1 MREERGEKI
10 CKSKRNKRFSS
21 VTSFPRWLPGP
32 MLKLCLCSKNTQLEE
47 ILTVSEWGL
56 GGMGGSSLNCII
68 ESLIMQSQLS
78 FGNAAELVQLS

>member
-1 MREERGEKI
+1 
-10 CKSKRNKRFSS
+10 
-21 VTSFPRWLPGP
+21 

-56 GGMGGSSLNCII
+56 GGVGGSSLNCII